1 MGKRKRYFVLLSML
15 FFVFACFLPLS
26 VQAEV
31 EWSTMSTLNLDQKPL
46 DIASTPDG
54 QWIFILTTGEVLVQS
69 QMTKKIE
76 GRISVDKD
84 IDRIAV
90 SPRGEQLFL
99 TNEKTKTLS
108 VISVKFIQQIDIK
121 GSPFKGPANV
131 PVVIAVF
138 EDFQ

>member
-1 MGKRKRYFVLLSML
+1 MGKRKRYLVLLTML
-15 FFVFACFLPLS
+15 FLAFTCWAPLS

-69 QMTKKIE
+69 QITKKIE

-108 VISVKFIQQIDIK
+108 VISVNFIQQIDIK
-121 GSPFKGPANV
+121 GSPFKGPANA